1 MQQNT
6 SALTESEIVALVRD
20 GRREGYEAILCRYA
34 DRVFAMIV
42 KLVPNVMDA
51 QELTQDVFLRAFDRI
66 NSYDPQRSSLSTWL
80 CRIAYRRALDFLKRN
95 HPQIL
100 SLEDNQVWQ
109 TDISDE
115 QLEAEL
121 STNREERIKLLERLI
136 DELPTDERTLLT
148 LYYYDGYPLTEIAY
162 IMCIDAKVLANRL
175 YRTRKKLYI
184 KLNDER
190 NK

>member
-1 MQQNT
+1 
-6 SALTESEIVALVRD
+6 LVRD
-20 GRREGYEAILCRYA
+20 GRREGYEAMLCRYA

-80 CRIAYRRALDFLKRN
+80 CRIAYRMSLDYLKRK
-95 HPQIL
+95 HPRVL
-100 SLEDNQVWQ
+100 SFDDNQVWQ
-109 TDISDE
+109 IDISDE

-121 STNREERIKLLERLI
+121 STNRKERIELLGRLI

-148 LYYYDGYPLTEIAY
+148 LYYYDGYPLTGIAY
-162 IMCIDAKVLANRL
+162 ITGIDARALANRL
-175 YRTRKKLYI
+175 YRIRKKLYI
-184 KLNDER
+184 KLKDER
-190 NK
+190 NI

>member
-1 MQQNT
+1 MQQVT

-20 GRREGYEAILCRYA
+20 GRREGYEAMLCRYA

>member
-162 IMCIDAKVLANRL
+162 IMGIDAKVLANRL

>member
-1 MQQNT
+1 MQQVT

-20 GRREGYEAILCRYA
+20 GRREGYEAMLSRYA
-34 DRVFAMIV
+34 ERVFAMIV
-42 KLVPNVMDA
+42 KLVPNMMAA

-66 NSYDPQRSSLSTWL
+66 NSYNPQRSSLSTWL
-80 CRIAYRRALDFLKRN
+80 CRIAYRRAIDFLKRN
-95 HPQIL
+95 HPQVL
-100 SLEDNQVWQ
+100 SIEDSQVWQ

-121 STNREERIKLLERLI
+121 STNREERIELLERLI

-162 IMCIDAKVLANRL
+162 IMGIDAKVLANRL

-184 KLNDER
+184 KLKDER
-190 NK
+190 NI

>member
-6 SALTESEIVALVRD
+6 SALTESEIVALVID

>member
-1 MQQNT
+1 MQQVT

-20 GRREGYEAILCRYA
+20 GRREGYEAMLSRYA
-34 DRVFAMIV
+34 ERVFAMIV
-42 KLVPNVMDA
+42 KLVPNMMDA

-66 NSYDPQRSSLSTWL
+66 NSYNPQRSSLSTWL
-80 CRIAYRRALDFLKRN
+80 CRIAYRRAIDFLKRN
-95 HPQIL
+95 HPQVL
-100 SLEDNQVWQ
+100 SIEDSQVWQ

-121 STNREERIKLLERLI
+121 STNREERIELLERLI
-136 DELPTDERTLLT
+136 DELPTDERTLLA

-162 IMCIDAKVLANRL
+162 IMGIDAKVLANRL

-184 KLNDER
+184 KLKDER
-190 NK
+190 NI

>member
-6 SALTESEIVALVRD
+6 SAQTESEIVALVRD

>member
-42 KLVPNVMDA
+42 KLVPNVMDV

>member
-1 MQQNT
+1 MQQDP
-6 SALTESEIVALVRD
+6 SALTESEIVALVRN
-20 GRREGYEAILCRYA
+20 GRYKGHEAMLSRYA

-42 KLVPNVMDA
+42 KLVPNVLDA

-95 HPQIL
+95 HPQVL
-100 SLEDNQVWQ
+100 SIEDNQVWQ

-121 STNREERIKLLERLI
+121 STNREERIELLERLI
-136 DELPTDERTLLT
+136 DELPSDERTLLT

-162 IMCIDAKVLANRL
+162 IMGIDAKVLANRL

-184 KLNDER
+184 KLKDER
-190 NK
+190 NI

>member
-66 NSYDPQRSSLSTWL
+66 NRYDPQRSSLSTWL

>member
-1 MQQNT
+1 MQQVT

-20 GRREGYEAILCRYA
+20 GRREGYEAMLSRYA
-34 DRVFAMIV
+34 ERVFAMIV
-42 KLVPNVMDA
+42 KLVPNMMDA

-66 NSYDPQRSSLSTWL
+66 NSYNPQRSSLSTWL
-80 CRIAYRRALDFLKRN
+80 CRIAYRRAIDFLKRN
-95 HPQIL
+95 HPQVL
-100 SLEDNQVWQ
+100 SIEDSQVWQ

-121 STNREERIKLLERLI
+121 STNREERIELLERLI

-162 IMCIDAKVLANRL
+162 IMGIDAKVLANRL

>member
-1 MQQNT
+1 MQQVT

-20 GRREGYEAILCRYA
+20 GRREGYEAMLSRYA
-34 DRVFAMIV
+34 ERVFAMIV
-42 KLVPNVMDA
+42 KLVPNMMDA

-66 NSYDPQRSSLSTWL
+66 NSYNPQRSSLSTWL
-80 CRIAYRRALDFLKRN
+80 CRIAYRRAIDFLKRN
-95 HPQIL
+95 HPQVL
-100 SLEDNQVWQ
+100 SIEDSQVWQ

-121 STNREERIKLLERLI
+121 STNREERIELLERLI

-162 IMCIDAKVLANRL
+162 IMGIDAKVLANRL

-184 KLNDER
+184 KLKDER
-190 NK
+190 NI

>member
-51 QELTQDVFLRAFDRI
+51 QELAQDVFLRAFDRI

-95 HPQIL
+95 HPQVL

-121 STNREERIKLLERLI
+121 STNREERIKILERLI

-162 IMCIDAKVLANRL
+162 IMGIDAKVLANRL

-184 KLNDER
+184 KLKDER
-190 NK
+190 NI

>member
-1 MQQNT
+1 MQQVT
-6 SALTESEIVALVRD
+6 SALTESEIVALVRN
-20 GRREGYEAILCRYA
+20 GRYKGHEAMLSRYA

-42 KLVPNVMDA
+42 KLVPNVLDA

-80 CRIAYRRALDFLKRN
+80 CRIAYSRALDFLKRN
-95 HPQIL
+95 HPQVL
-100 SLEDNQVWQ
+100 SIEDNQVWQ

-121 STNREERIKLLERLI
+121 STNREERIELLERLI
-136 DELPTDERTLLT
+136 DELPSDERTLLT

-162 IMCIDAKVLANRL
+162 IMGIDAKVLANRL

-184 KLNDER
+184 KLKDER
-190 NK
+190 NI